1 MANTSSR
8 SGISR
13 NRRRITIENELA
25 LIEDVRARAYVLY
38 ESRGREDGHDLDDWL
53 LAEQQAI
60 RHSAQSR
67 ASKQH

>member
-13 NRRRITIENELA
+13 KKPRKSIENELA
-25 LIEDVRARAYVLY
+25 LIEDVRSRAYVLY

-53 LAEQQAI
+53 LAEQQAT
-60 RHSAQSR
+60 RHAAR
-67 ASKQH
+67 MKRP